1 MNTRFARKHLSY
13 FITGCLITA
22 GLITSTAYGDGFD
35 EALTGGAASVD
46 IRMRYENVDQD
57 NALDRADALTV
68 RTRLGY
74 MTGDYKTLSAFVEME
89 NTSALIEDYN
99 SGPGGNGKST
109 YSMVADPEIT
119 EVNQAF
125 LQYGGISDT
134 TAKVGRQ
141 RIIHDNARFIGN
153 VGWRQN
159 EQTYDAFRIDT
170 KALPDGRASYAY
182 IDNVKNIFSNDTD
195 VSGHLLNIRCD
206 AFSLGALVA
215 YGYFIDFKDA
225 PANSQ
230 QTLGLRFNGT
240 HQFERLELLYT
251 IEAAQQSDYQDG
263 DKGID
268 AAYRLLELGMII
280 EGITGKI
287 GYELLGGDDFSGFE
301 TPLATKHAFNGW
313 ADMFLNTPTD
323 GLRDTYLQLG
333 GKLAGIKLLAVYHDF
348 QSDKGGADYGSEIN
362 LLAARKFS
370 GRYTLGLK
378 YAGYNADEWQDDTNK
393 FWLWG
398 QLKI

>member
-1 MNTRFARKHLSY
+1 MVAMS
-13 FITGCLITA
+13 GALIPPAQA
-22 GLITSTAYGDGFD
+22 GGLD
-35 EALTGGAASVD
+35 EALTGGNASLD
-46 IRMRYENVDQD
+46 IRLRYENVDQD
-57 NALDRADALTV
+57 NALDNADALTV

-74 MTGDYKTLSAFVEME
+74 MTGNYKALSAFIEME
-89 NTSALIEDYN
+89 NTSALVEDYN
-99 SGPGGNGKST
+99 SGPGGNGKSA
-109 YSMVADPEIT
+109 YSIVADPEIT

-125 LQYGGISDT
+125 LQFSGVAET
-134 TAKVGRQ
+134 TGKLGRQ

-170 KALPDGRASYAY
+170 EALADTHLSYAY
-182 IDNVKNIFSNDTD
+182 LDNVKDIFSNDTD
-195 VSGHLLNIRCD
+195 ISSHLVNARYD
-206 AFSLGALVA
+206 GFSLGSLVA

-230 QTLGLRFNGT
+230 QTLGLRFDGV
-240 HQFERLELLYT
+240 HQFETLKLLYT
-251 IEAAQQSDYQDG
+251 LEAAQQSDYADG

-268 AAYRLLELGMII
+268 AAYRLLTVGVTIR
-280 EGITGKI
+280 GITGKI
-287 GYELLGGDDFSGFE
+287 GYELLGGDDYSGFE

-323 GLRDTYLQLG
+323 GLQDTYLQLG
-333 GKLAGIKLLAVYHDF
+333 GKLAGVKLLAVYHDF
-348 QSDKGGADYGSEIN
+348 QSDKGSIDYGSEIN
-362 LLAARKFS
+362 LLAAREFS
-370 GRYTLGLK
+370 RRYTLGIK
-378 YAGYNADEWQDDTNK
+378 YAGYKADEWQVDTNK